1 MNLDE
6 AKEKIYNSTIVKYVS
21 KERIEEA
28 FKRIYVYD
36 NEEDFFKAYGRPKE
50 SNDYLEGFNR
60 ANGSYIGP
68 KATAHT
74 IIHEV
79 LHYISSEFDNDGHRT
94 QNGLMGDAEYGNFAN
109 QVNEAVTDFLACK
122 ISGEKPRHY
131 IEGNKIF
138 ECIDP
143 IMQRFYN
150 DEDILFKLYLY
161 NNDFEFK
168 RFLDLTL
175 EKNGGAKDFYE
186 NFLFYSDDKIN
197 KMQKEM
203 NKSVKKENSSIHK
216 FVKKI
221 KGFFLKKDM
230 KYLNSGNLQP
240 NMEEDSHK
248 KFLKEYNVSGL
259 DGNSYQRTGENT
271 VRSYKREDRNDKTL

>member
-1 MNLDE
+1 MILDE
-6 AKEKIYNSTIVKYVS
+6 AKEKIYNSPIVKYVS
-21 KERIEEA
+21 KEKIEEA
-28 FKRIYVYD
+28 FKSIYVYD
-36 NEEDFFKAYGRPKE
+36 NEADFFKAYGRPRE
-50 SNDYLEGFNR
+50 SNVFLEGFNR

-79 LHYISSEFDNDGHRT
+79 LHYISSEFDNDGHRK

-143 IMQRFYN
+143 IMQGFYN

-216 FVKKI
+216 LVKKI

-230 KYLNSGNLQP
+230 KYLNSGSLQP
-240 NMEEDSHK
+240 NIEEDSHK
-248 KFLKEYNVSGL
+248 KFLKEYTVTENNMLIS
-259 DGNSYQRTGENT
+259 NKTAKNYYQRT
-271 VRSYKREDRNDKTL
+271 DKDDYTL